1 MIDVRNLY
9 KNFGSVKVLKAVSVS
24 IEKGE
29 KVAII
34 GPSGSGK
41 STLLRCMNL
50 LEEPTYGEVWIN
62 GRLITPVDPYL
73 HPEIIMSSKTFRKMF
88 KERMSAVK
96 EGYMT
101 EQELAAMLISEIK
114 KHDFLRRFEGG
125 EYRRMMRDLS
135 RTYGENVDKVRR
147 GIGMVFQHFNLF
159 NNKTVIENLMLA
171 PTLLKMKSK
180 EKAKEHAMHML
191 RRIGLEDKAYV
202 YPSTLSGG
210 QKQRIAIVR
219 ALCMNPEYMLF
230 DEPTSALD
238 PEMVG
243 EVLQLMKELADD
255 GMTMVIVTH
264 EMGFAREVAT
274 RVLFMDDGRIA
285 EDGTPEQVFG
295 NPKNARLKEFLSKVL
310 P

>member
-171 PTLLKMKSK
+171 PTLLGLESK

-285 EDGTPEQVFG
+285 EDGTPEEVFG

>member
-50 LEEPTYGEVWIN
+50 LEEPTDGEVWIN

-171 PTLLKMKSK
+171 PTLLGLESK